1 MMSSKLVKNRPEISP
16 TAFWDVDFE
25 NLDFENKS
33 RFVIEKVLNFDLWLD
48 IMALFRYYGFERVK
62 AEVLEIAYLKK
73 KTLSFCCVIFDLKPE
88 QFRCY
93 TRQQSGPVPFN
104 Y

>member
-1 MMSSKLVKNRPEISP
+1 MSSEAPKNRPDISP

-25 NLDFENKS
+25 HLDFEIKS
-33 RFVIEKVLNFDLWLD
+33 RFVIEKVLNYGLWAD
-48 IMALFRYYGFERVK
+48 ITALFHYYGFERVK

-93 TRQQSGPVPFN
+93 TRQQSSPAPWN

>member
-1 MMSSKLVKNRPEISP
+1 MKPETFNNRPNLST
-16 TAFWDVDFE
+16 TAFWDVDFQKI
-25 NLDFENKS
+25 DFDEKA
-33 RFVIEKVLNFDLWLD
+33 RFVIEKVLNFGLWAD
-48 IMALFRYYGFERVK
+48 ILEVLQYYGIERVK
-62 AEVLEIAYLKK
+62 KEVLEIAYLKK

-93 TRQQSGPVPFN
+93 TRQQSSPARWN